1 MATRYD
7 IALGRKP
14 VQPVPHVE
22 EPIPV
27 LKSVFHRYK
36 AGDCLS
42 PELINGVIDR
52 IEYMENIMG
61 IKYVDKE
68 PV

>member
-7 IALGRKP
+7 LALGRKP

-27 LKSVFHRYK
+27 LKSVFHIQSR
-36 AGDCLS
+36 GL
-42 PELINGVIDR
+42 LIPGTHKR
-52 IEYMENIMG
+52 SH
-61 IKYVDKE
+61 
-68 PV
+68 